1 MTNRLHSNYKLKN
14 PLEQSL
20 LGEDSPKGSKDH
32 CAESIFHKTLS
43 EGGSVC
49 EGSSKPHRLVLSRRT
64 GGRIEHLHGFCEQ
77 EHDHPRRL
85 RRAAG
90 GVGKIRH
97 EQSY

>member
-43 EGGSVC
+43 EG
-49 EGSSKPHRLVLSRRT
+49 
-64 GGRIEHLHGFCEQ
+64 
-77 EHDHPRRL
+77 
-85 RRAAG
+85 
-90 GVGKIRH
+90 
-97 EQSY
+97 